1 MKRSILACILLS
13 LAAVLTVG
21 CGPSAPAAETGGGFP
36 GDGSAVASQLPP
48 ENPAANGG
56 SVTGITTIE
65 TLGQNAGDQG
75 QAVVNSADDTRR
87 ERVGTISV
95 TGQGEVSAAPDV
107 ATLQLGTEFI
117 ADSVQA
123 ARTASA
129 TATQSMIDALLAL
142 EIPAADIGT
151 SSVNISTVFD
161 YQAQA
166 VTGYRV
172 SNRLTVRLRDLS
184 SVGTVID
191 RVTEAGGDLT
201 RLRGVNF
208 AIEDTDA
215 LEEQARA
222 AAVADL
228 TDKAEQL
235 AELLEVEVGPAI
247 SIVEGGGGF
256 QPFRESFGLSPAAA
270 YLESEPTPVL
280 AGDVQVTVTLDAV
293 FAIADPDQE
302 GP

>member
-1 MKRSILACILLS
+1 M
-13 LAAVLTVG
+13 
-21 CGPSAPAAETGGGFP
+21 
-36 GDGSAVASQLPP
+36 
-48 ENPAANGG
+48 
-56 SVTGITTIE
+56 
-65 TLGQNAGDQG
+65 
-75 QAVVNSADDTRR
+75 VNSADDTRR

-107 ATLQLGTEFI
+107 ATLQLGTESI

-172 SNRLTVRLRDLS
+172 SNRLTVRVRDLS
-184 SVGTVID
+184 AVGTVID

-201 RLRGVNF
+201 RLRGVTF
-208 AIEDTDA
+208 AVEDSA
-215 LEEQARA
+215 SLEEQARA

-235 AELLEVEVGPAI
+235 AELLEVEVGAGYFDCRRRRGI
-247 SIVEGGGGF
+247 SAVPGVLWP
-256 QPFRESFGLSPAAA
+256 QPRRSLPRE
-270 YLESEPTPVL
+270 
-280 AGDVQVTVTLDAV
+280 
-293 FAIADPDQE
+293 
-302 GP
+302 